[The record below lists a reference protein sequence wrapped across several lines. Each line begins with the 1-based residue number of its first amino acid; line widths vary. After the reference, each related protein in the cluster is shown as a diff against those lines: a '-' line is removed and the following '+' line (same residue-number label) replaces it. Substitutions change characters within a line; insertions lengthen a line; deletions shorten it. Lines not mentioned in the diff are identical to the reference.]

1 MPIKIFFE
9 ILKKAYLTNLEKII
23 LQNLSQTDID
33 HFTEDFKQ
41 CIWVIEEIN
50 DTLPNYFRTENK
62 YTKDKYRHTIAN
74 HLEEIR
80 DRDGYRLFLQ
90 MFNIEAFNRD
100 NEKVI
105 PTCIELINF
114 LKPNSS
120 AKLPWEVKV
129 HIKYQDDVEEIYKKE
144 PLKENKYLVNDLRQ
158 YKFALVNNSL
168 HEKIINQ
175 MASTDK
181 NPRRNEVFNLYIQTL
196 LAQKMNASFKVFS
209 FEKGESKEVQPD
221 KFLQETENL
230 FIDYYENIKS
240 DLNSGEYGPP
250 KSNTNWNN
258 FLQSL
263 YDLKNEMIKLKEN
276 NIRALLKFSAEEI
289 DELMFDIRGFLKA
302 NNLDELRWPKVK
314 ELTAYEGSAGLLK
327 KINQAGGMKAVGKL
341 YKEKIGP
348 IIENENKL
356 NQNFNLENE
365 LETLHRQV
373 TETKSLN
380 EIEAIKAIDKIQEER
395 IERLIKAR
403 KELIE
408 EFKKNKF
415 WG

>member
-1 MPIKIFFE
+1 MPIKFFFE
-9 ILKKAYLTNLEKII
+9 ILKKAYFINLEKII
-23 LQNLSQTDID
+23 LQNLSQADID
-33 HFTEDFKQ
+33 HFTEEFAQ
-41 CIWVIEEIN
+41 CIGIIEEIN
-50 DTLPNYFRTENK
+50 DTLPNYFRTENN
-62 YTKDKYRHTIAN
+62 YTKEKYRHTIAN

-100 NEKVI
+100 NEEVI
-105 PTCIELINF
+105 PTFIELINF
-114 LKPNSS
+114 LKPNSM
-120 AKLPWEVKV
+120 AKLPWEVKL

-144 PLKENKYLVNDLRQ
+144 PLKENKYLVNDLSQ
-158 YKFALVNNSL
+158 YKFALVNSSL
-168 HEKIINQ
+168 HEKIINH

-181 NPRRNEVFNLYIQTL
+181 NPRRNEVFNLYIQAF
-196 LAQKMNASFKVFS
+196 LAQKMDSSFKVIS
-209 FEKGESKEVQPD
+209 FEKGASKEVKPD
-221 KFLQETENL
+221 KFLKEVEEL

-240 DLNSGEYGPP
+240 GLNSGEYGPP
-250 KSNTNWNN
+250 KSNTNWTI

-289 DELMFDIRGFLKA
+289 DELMFDIRSFLRA

-314 ELTAYEGSAGLLK
+314 ELNEYDGSAGLLK
-327 KINQAGGMKAVGKL
+327 KINQAGGMKTVGKL

-373 TETKSLN
+373 SETKSLN
-380 EIEAIKAIDKIQEER
+380 EIEAIKTIDKNQDDR
-395 IERLIKAR
+395 IKQLIKAR